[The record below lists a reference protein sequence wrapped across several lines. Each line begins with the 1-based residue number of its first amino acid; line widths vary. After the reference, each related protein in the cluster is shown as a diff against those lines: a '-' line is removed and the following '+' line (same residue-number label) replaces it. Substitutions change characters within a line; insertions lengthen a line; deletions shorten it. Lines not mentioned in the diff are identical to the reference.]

1 MTLKRLVALILALYI
16 ADFVLA
22 IPAFAQRRITTT
34 LLPVKAE
41 STPGG
46 AGDILKI
53 SANNSDPIQSTS
65 SALLTFDPRGIPQ
78 QATIKKATL
87 RLVGKTNT
95 TNPQLVKVTVD
106 AQQDSIGQW
115 TAVPGGSV
123 FSATSDSLRQVIA
136 TRVQTQKT
144 FALTLTSKS
153 RLSDW
158 DYCALSKTA
167 YPSSSKPRLIVEYE
181 LPASVDAPFESYAPT
196 RTSWCFFA
204 VSPRRLAAQT
214 QVKIKPFLS
223 QVTIIS
229 NPAFYQGDMYLFG
242 KPTSEETRL
251 YDLSPGGA
259 KPWSTPIPVVPG
271 SYALATET
279 GRLYSLGENRIVLY
293 DLEKQGEKSKEAD
306 APDLKL
312 SVPPTLGAD
321 GSLYFVRSGYGYV
334 YGLNPDQQEIWR
346 YPAEERTG
354 AATVSR
360 ITLSPDAQR
369 YAYTL
374 TRRDNKNALVRINA
388 ADGSAV
394 STTLSDKFTEFHR
407 PIVVKGPEQ
416 DYVVV
421 GAYSQSDGT
430 LSVYSPE
437 ADPTGAVRLEKLWE
451 KQGPVSQPIVDR
463 DGKRVF
469 AVQNG
474 RLEAYNILNGQE
486 VCKSAETALEATSNL
501 VLDGEENVYFW
512 NNGELLGY
520 RPICLTF
527 FRKLLG
533 NLPKDLELLFA
544 PDGTL
549 YARTAAQQL
558 FSLTLNLSE
567 LTLEQ
572 AQVQTNTI
580 YSGETLQVASNVRVS
595 KEMRLV
601 LKAEKTISFNSGF
614 SVEQGARLRCQIGF

>member
-1 MTLKRLVALILALYI
+1 MTLKRLVALTLVLYI
-16 ADFVLA
+16 TAFVLA
-22 IPAFAQRRITTT
+22 VPAFAQRRITTT

-46 AGDILKI
+46 AGDTLKI
-53 SANNSDPIQSTS
+53 SANGSDPIQSTS
-65 SALLTFDPRGIPQ
+65 SAILTFDPRGIPQ
-78 QATIKKATL
+78 QATITNATL

-95 TNPQLVKVTVD
+95 SNPQLVRVTVEG
-106 AQQDSIGQW
+106 QQDSIGQW

-123 FSATSDSLRQVIA
+123 FSASSDSLRQVIA
-136 TRVQTQKT
+136 TRVQGQQTI
-144 FALTLTSKS
+144 ALRLISKS

-158 DYCALSKTA
+158 DYYALSDTA

-181 LPASVDAPFESYAPT
+181 LPATLDVPFEPYAPT
-196 RTSWCFFA
+196 RTAWRF
-204 VSPRRLAAQT
+204 SPAPT
-214 QVKIKPFLS
+214 QVKIKPFFNK
-223 QVTIIS
+223 VTIIS

-242 KPTSEETRL
+242 KPTSQETLL
-251 YDLSPGGA
+251 YDLSSGGVVR
-259 KPWSTPIPVVPG
+259 WSTPIPVVPG

-293 DLEKQGEKSKEAD
+293 DLEKQGAKLKGVD
-306 APDLKL
+306 FQDLKL

-321 GSLYFVRSGYGYV
+321 SSLYFVRSGYGYV

-354 AATVSR
+354 AATISR

-388 ADGSAV
+388 ADGNAEPA
-394 STTLSDKFTEFHR
+394 TLSDKFTEFHR
-407 PIVVKGPEQ
+407 PIVAKGPEQ

-430 LSVYSPE
+430 LSVYSGGE
-437 ADPTGAVRLEKLWE
+437 VRWE

-474 RLEAYNILNGQE
+474 RLQAYDILNGDV
-486 VCKSAETALEATSNL
+486 VCTSAETALEATSNL

-512 NNGELLGY
+512 NNGTLLCY
-520 RPICLTF
+520 RNSCQAL
-527 FRKLLG
+527 FRQPLG

-549 YARTAAQQL
+549 YARTATQQL
-558 FSLTLNLSE
+558 FSLTPLANQGE
-567 LTLEQ
+567 LILEQ

-580 YSGETLQVASNVRVS
+580 YSADAVRVANNVRVS

-601 LKAEKTISFNSGF
+601 LKADKTISFNPGF
-614 SVEQGARLRCQIGF
+614 SVEQGARLRCQIRF

>member
-1 MTLKRLVALILALYI
+1 MTLKRLVVLILVLHITAFAL
-16 ADFVLA
+16 AV
-22 IPAFAQRRITTT
+22 PAFAQRRITTT

-46 AGDILKI
+46 AGDTLKI
-53 SANNSDPIQSTS
+53 SANGSDPIQSTS
-65 SALLTFDPRGIPQ
+65 SALLTFDLRGIAQ
-78 QATIKKATL
+78 QATINNATL

-95 TNPQLVKVTVD
+95 TNPQLVRVTVD
-106 AQQDSIGQW
+106 GQQDSIGQW

-123 FSATSDSLRQVIA
+123 FSATTDSLRQVIA
-136 TRVQTQKT
+136 TRVQAQQIIT
-144 FALTLTSKS
+144 LRLTSKS

-158 DYCALSKTA
+158 DYYALSDTA
-167 YPSSSKPRLIVEYE
+167 YPSSSKPRLIIEYE
-181 LPASVDAPFESYAPT
+181 LPATLDVPFESYAPT
-196 RTSWCFFA
+196 RTSWRFFPA
-204 VSPRRLAAQT
+204 PT

-223 QVTIIS
+223 KVTIIS

-242 KPTSEETRL
+242 KPTSQETLL
-251 YDLSPGGA
+251 YALSSGGA
-259 KPWSTPIPVVPG
+259 VRWGTPIPVLPG
-271 SYALATET
+271 SYALANWT

-293 DLEKQGEKSKEAD
+293 DLEKQGARSKGVD
-306 APDLKL
+306 VPDLKL

-374 TRRDNKNALVRINA
+374 TRRDNKNALVSINA
-388 ADGSAV
+388 ADGSAEPA
-394 STTLSDKFTEFHR
+394 TLSDKFTEFHR
-407 PIVVKGPEQ
+407 PIAVKGPEQ

-430 LSVYSPE
+430 LSVYSG
-437 ADPTGAVRLEKLWE
+437 GAVRWE
-451 KQGPVSQPIVDR
+451 KQGPLSQPIVDR
-463 DGKRVF
+463 DGKRIF

-474 RLEAYNILNGQE
+474 QLQAYDILNGNV
-486 VCKSAETALEATSNL
+486 VCTSAETALEATSNL

-512 NNGELLGY
+512 NNGTLLCY
-520 RPICLTF
+520 QNSCQAV
-527 FRKLLG
+527 FRQPLG

-558 FSLTLNLSE
+558 FSLTPVGNLSE

-580 YSGETLQVASNVRVS
+580 YSAEAVRVANNVRVS

-601 LKAEKTISFNSGF
+601 LKAEKTISLNPGF
-614 SVEQGARLRCQIGF
+614 SVEQGARLRCQIRF

>member
-1 MTLKRLVALILALYI
+1 MTLKRLVVLILVLHI
-16 ADFVLA
+16 AAFVLA

-46 AGDILKI
+46 VGDILKI
-53 SANNSDPIQSTS
+53 SANGSDPIQSTS
-65 SALLTFDPRGIPQ
+65 SAVLTFDPRGIPQ
-78 QATIKKATL
+78 QATINKATL

-95 TNPQLVKVTVD
+95 TNPQLVRVTVD
-106 AQQDSIGQW
+106 AQQDSMGQW
-115 TAVPGGSV
+115 TAVPGESV
-123 FSATSDSLRQVIA
+123 FSATSDSLRQVVA
-136 TRVQTQKT
+136 TRVQAQQTI
-144 FALTLTSKS
+144 ALRLTSKS

-158 DYCALSKTA
+158 DYYALSDTA

-181 LPASVDAPFESYAPT
+181 LPANLDVPFESYAPT
-196 RTSWCFFA
+196 RTSWRFFPA
-204 VSPRRLAAQT
+204 PT

-223 QVTIIS
+223 SVTIIS
-229 NPAFYQGDMYLFG
+229 NPAFYQGQGDVYLFG
-242 KPTSEETRL
+242 KPTSQETLLYGLSSAGAVRL
-251 YDLSPGGA
+251 SI
-259 KPWSTPIPVVPG
+259 PIPVVPG

-279 GRLYSLGENRIVLY
+279 GLLYSVGENRIVLY
-293 DLEKQGEKSKEAD
+293 DLKKQGLKTKGVD

-374 TRRDNKNALVRINA
+374 TRRDNKNALVRINT
-388 ADGSAV
+388 ADGSAEPA
-394 STTLSDKFTEFHR
+394 TLSDKFTEFRR

-421 GAYSQSDGT
+421 AAYSQSDGT
-430 LSVYSPE
+430 LSVYSGGE
-437 ADPTGAVRLEKLWE
+437 VRWE
-451 KQGPVSQPIVDR
+451 KSGPVSQPIVDR

-474 RLEAYNILNGQE
+474 QLQAYDILNRE
-486 VCKSAETALEATSNL
+486 VVCTSAETALEATSNL
-501 VLDGEENVYFW
+501 VLDGEENLYFW
-512 NNGELLGY
+512 NNGTLLCY
-520 RPICLTF
+520 QNSCQFL
-527 FRKLLG
+527 FRQPLG
-533 NLPKDLELLFA
+533 DLPKDLELLFA

-558 FSLTLNLSE
+558 FSLTPVGNLSE

-580 YSGETLQVASNVRVS
+580 YSAEAVRVANNVRVS

-601 LKAEKTISFNSGF
+601 LKAEKTISFNPGF